1 MTTAERQAHYVKQN
15 GRVALTP
22 RQQRQIKKTALR
34 LEHGRHRTPVNRPS
48 GERAM
53 KGRKRGYAD
62 WMRESYGRWLR
73 GARRQNSKAKLGRYT
88 PGQGR

>member
-1 MTTAERQAHYVKQN
+1 MTTEERQARYVKQ
-15 GRVALTP
+15 
-22 RQQRQIKKTALR
+22 KKTALR
-34 LEHGRHRTPVNRPS
+34 LEHGRHRTPANRPS
-48 GERAM
+48 GERAI

-62 WMRESYGRWLR
+62 WMRKQYSQWLR